1 MNVPSNPRK
10 STPAWAEALCGNQRK
25 KRAIWYEK
33 FPSRRPVDGP
43 FPERDG
49 GDVPPAGRSGG
60 DRCAAIGRYGRR
72 RRGRGGR
79 VVGRIRAAVDR
90 DRGRLLR
97 ADPAERRRQ
106 DRGL

>member
-25 KRAIWYEK
+25 KREIWHEK
-33 FPSRRPVDGP
+33 FPSRRRVDGP

-72 RRGRGGR
+72 RRGRGLR
-79 VVGRIRAAVDR
+79 AVRRDRAAVDR
-90 DRGRLLR
+90 DRGGLLR
-97 ADPAERRRQ
+97 AHSAKGGRQ
-106 DRGL
+106 DL